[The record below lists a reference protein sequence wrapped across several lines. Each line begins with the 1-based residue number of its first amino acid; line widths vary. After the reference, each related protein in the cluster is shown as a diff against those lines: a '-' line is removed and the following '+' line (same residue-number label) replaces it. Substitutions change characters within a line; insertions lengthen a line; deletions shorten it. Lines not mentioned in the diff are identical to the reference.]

1 MNRFDLRLLDRAF
14 YDIFFF
20 LLQKHWIIPRH
31 ELCIRF
37 WRDTEQKHE
46 DSENEDE
53 EDSEE
58 IETKMKLKPKKKKAK
73 PKIKNVKKPDIPLD
87 MNYVKRYVKRPLF
100 RADDAYV
107 RMSGDT

>member
-1 MNRFDLRLLDRAF
+1 MQYGFEEDEVEFPDEDDGPGDLV
-14 YDIFFF
+14 
-20 LLQKHWIIPRH
+20 
-31 ELCIRF
+31 
-37 WRDTEQKHE
+37 E